1 MTMGSY
7 VPHVP
12 NKPWIETPL
21 VESTALSLSAN
32 CRVFLKLELLQP
44 AGSFKSRGIGNLIL
58 EHIKHASV
66 QSSSRRRLHF
76 YCSSGGNA
84 GLACVTA
91 ARSLGYKAS
100 VVVPMTT
107 KPSMIAR
114 IQAAGATSVIQ
125 HGESWHYA
133 DAHLR
138 NHILKSPQAKDG
150 EDDDEEEEGIYVP
163 PFDHPAVW
171 AGASTIITELQ
182 HQLPDEQPPDAIILS
197 VGGGGLFSG
206 IMLGLDQAPDH
217 AWSHIPVLA
226 VETRGADSLA
236 QSLQAGEAITLPS
249 ITSLAKS
256 LGAIRVADQAFRYA
270 QRPNVRSVVLD
281 DADAVMGV
289 CRLADDERL
298 LVEPACGVCVALCY
312 GDKLREL
319 VRGLNRQSRVVV
331 VVCGGCDV
339 DVGMVAKWR
348 EEFAARLAGSQCEEA
363 REDRVGKDAL
373 LPSDLTLPA
382 QNSTPPPPMLST
394 TK

>member
-7 VPHVP
+7 VPP
-12 NKPWIETPL
+12 LPKKPWIETPL

-66 QSSSRRRLHF
+66 QSSSHKPLHF

-107 KPSMIAR
+107 KPSMIAK

-138 NHILKSPQAKDG
+138 NHILNPSQAKT
-150 EDDDEEEEGIYVP
+150 EEAEEEGIYIP

-182 HQLPDEQPPDAIILS
+182 HQLPDNEPPDAIILS
-197 VGGGGLFSG
+197 VGGGGLFAG
-206 IMLGLDQAPDH
+206 IMLGLDQTQDE
-217 AWSHIPVLA
+217 AWSHVPVLA

-236 QSLQAGEAITLPS
+236 QSLQAGQLITLPG
-249 ITSLAKS
+249 ITSIAKS
-256 LGAIRVADQAFRYA
+256 LGAIRVADQAFEYA
-270 QRPNVRSVVLD
+270 QRPNVKSVVLD
-281 DADAVMGV
+281 DAEAVMGV
-289 CRLADDERL
+289 CSLADEERL
-298 LVEPACGVCVALCY
+298 LVEPACGVCVALCLE
-312 GDKLREL
+312 DKLRE
-319 VRGLNRQSRVVV
+319 VVKGLGPRSRVVV

-339 DVGMVAKWR
+339 DVGMVASWR
-348 EEFAARLAGSQCEEA
+348 EEYAQRF
-363 REDRVGKDAL
+363 REIRGLGEGTGGDGTD
-373 LPSDLTLPA
+373 
-382 QNSTPPPPMLST
+382 
-394 TK
+394 

>member
-7 VPHVP
+7 VPPIP

-66 QSSSRRRLHF
+66 QSSSHQPLHF
-76 YCSSGGNA
+76 YSSSGGNA

-107 KPSMIAR
+107 KPSMIAK

-125 HGESWHYA
+125 YGESWYYA
-133 DAHLR
+133 DAYLR
-138 NHILKSPQAKDG
+138 NQILKPTQAKN
-150 EDDDEEEEGIYVP
+150 EDAEEEEGIYIP
-163 PFDHPAVW
+163 PFDHPAIW
-171 AGASTIITELQ
+171 AGASTLIPELQ
-182 HQLPDEQPPDAIILS
+182 HQLPDNQPPDAIILS

-206 IMLGLDQAPDH
+206 IMLGLDQTQDE

-226 VETRGADSLA
+226 VETHGADSLA
-236 QSLQAGEAITLPS
+236 QSLQAGEVITLPG

-256 LGAIRVADQAFRYA
+256 LGAIRVADQAFQYA

-281 DADAVMGV
+281 DAEAVMGV
-289 CRLADDERL
+289 CRLADEERL

-312 GDKLREL
+312 EDKLKE
-319 VRGLNRQSRVVV
+319 VVKGLGPRSRVVI

-339 DVGMVAKWR
+339 DVGMVGKWR
-348 EEFAARLAGSQCEEA
+348 EEYAARF
-363 REDRVGKDAL
+363 REMRGGDRQGQGREGTD
-373 LPSDLTLPA
+373 
-382 QNSTPPPPMLST
+382 
-394 TK
+394 